1 MGEVLFGAYSG
12 REPARKKHAIKGGI
26 KLLLPYPIEPM
37 RDVDRFAELAL
48 RIMVRTGGRS

>member
-37 RDVDRFAELAL
+37 RDVDRVAELAL